1 MARRTEGLMSFLRA
15 LACGCCGVAAGV
27 RWATLVC
34 YPSLAWKAGGFVRYV
49 SGDRE
54 RGDVLP

>member
-34 YPSLAWKAGGFVRYV
+34 YLSLAWKAGVFARYV

-54 RGDVLP
+54 RVDVFP

>member
-34 YPSLAWKAGGFVRYV
+34 YLSPAWKAGVLARYV
-49 SGDRE
+49 PGDWE
-54 RGDVLP
+54 RVDVFS